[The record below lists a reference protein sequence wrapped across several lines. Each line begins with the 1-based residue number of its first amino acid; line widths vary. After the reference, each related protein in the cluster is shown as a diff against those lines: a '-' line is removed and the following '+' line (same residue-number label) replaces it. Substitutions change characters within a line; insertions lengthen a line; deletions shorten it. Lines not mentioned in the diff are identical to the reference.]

1 MEQLKIGRL
10 GSAPKLLQCL
20 SGFLILICT
29 NTEEKWLP
37 DALTFV
43 HTLIGDSFNVI
54 TLL

>member
-20 SGFLILICT
+20 SGFLILICP

-43 HTLIGDSFNVI
+43 SYIDRDSFNVI